1 MTRSRRAMAIFLL
14 LTGMQFSLAG
24 QSGACVPS
32 GEAQPSAITVA
43 PSSHDGHQGSQHDR
57 GEHLRQHCLT
67 SVTCT
72 QLPSPDATE
81 DALSAVPVSGQER
94 LATLTTPRSQSAE
107 PSTPPPRA

>member
-1 MTRSRRAMAIFLL
+1 MTRPRRAMAFFLL
-14 LTGMQFSLAG
+14 LTGLQFSLAG
-24 QSGACVPS
+24 QSDACVPS
-32 GEAQPSAITVA
+32 GETQPSTITVA

-72 QLPSPDATE
+72 QLPSPDAAE
-81 DALSAVPVSGQER
+81 DPFSTFPVSGHER
-94 LATLTTPRSQSAE
+94 LATLTAPRSQSAE